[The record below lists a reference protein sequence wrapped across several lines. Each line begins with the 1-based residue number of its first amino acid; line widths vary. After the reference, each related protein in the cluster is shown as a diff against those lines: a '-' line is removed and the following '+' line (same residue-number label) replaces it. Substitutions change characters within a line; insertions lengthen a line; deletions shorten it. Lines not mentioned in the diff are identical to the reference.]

1 MFTKHSQRRRFGAG
15 LAGVFFGL
23 ALIVSLWPDYAL
35 KNEILKVAEG
45 ANPSPGG
52 TVTAGLDQEPPTLD
66 PHASPSAVTF
76 QIIASVTENL
86 LYLTPERRLQP
97 WLAESWEV
105 SPEGKSFTFRLR
117 RDVKFQDGT
126 PLNAEVVKWNFD
138 RIVDPNFKA
147 GGARNALA
155 GYSNSEVLDEY
166 TVRVNFKEPYAP
178 FLTYVAAGTLSLVSP
193 TAVKERGD
201 NFGLRPVG
209 SGVFSVEEYVSKDH
223 VTLVRNPDYNRKP
236 PWGDHEG
243 PTYLEKIIWK
253 FIPEPGTRVT
263 TVETGETQVI
273 NLVPSQDLP
282 RLEADPNIRIEK
294 VAWPGA
300 PRIMMLNVRKP
311 PTDELAVRQAINYGV
326 DKEALVQTL
335 FKGTGQP
342 AYAPLTMG
350 MLDDP
355 SLRAFY
361 PYDPEKAQQLLEQ
374 AGWKDM
380 DGDGIRERDGKRL
393 EILINNI
400 DYGGGPWPEAQ
411 MVQAQLLEIG
421 IDAKIKSQARAPWYE
436 DNYKCLT
443 NGPIMFL
450 RSGDWDGLYALFHSS
465 VIGSNFNFSCYSN
478 PKVDALLEKG
488 RQEGDVE
495 KRRQIYLDLEKI
507 LLEEAVSLPLV
518 DEWSVWAVRN
528 NVQGVKF
535 NVFAYPVLG
544 DLYIEK

>member
-1 MFTKHSQRRRFGAG
+1 MFTKHSQRRRFSAG

-23 ALIVSLWPDYAL
+23 ALIVSLWPDYVL
-35 KNEILKVAEG
+35 KNEILSVAEG

-52 TVTAGLDQEPPTLD
+52 TVTVGLDQEPPTLD

-105 SPEGKSFTFRLR
+105 SPDGKSFTFRLR
-117 RDVKFQDGT
+117 NDVKFQDGT

-147 GGARNALA
+147 GGARTALA
-155 GYSNSEVLDEY
+155 GYRNSDILDES
-166 TVRVNFKEPYAP
+166 TIRVNFQEPYAP

-223 VTLVRNPDYNRKP
+223 VTLVRNPDYNRNP

-243 PTYLEKIIWK
+243 PAYLEKIIWK

-263 TVETGETQVI
+263 TVETGETQMI

-374 AGWKDM
+374 AGWKDT

>member
-1 MFTKHSQRRRFGAG
+1 MFTKHSQRRRFSVG
-15 LAGVFFGL
+15 LTGVFFGL

-35 KNEILKVAEG
+35 KNEILSVAEG
-45 ANPSPGG
+45 ANPSSGG
-52 TVTAGLDQEPPTLD
+52 TVTVGLDQEPPTLD

-105 SPEGKSFTFRLR
+105 SPDGKSFTFRLR

-147 GGARNALA
+147 GGARTALA
-155 GYSNSEVLDEY
+155 GYSNSEILDEY
-166 TVRVNFKEPYAP
+166 TIRVNFQEPYAP

-201 NFGLRPVG
+201 DFGLRPVG
-209 SGVFSVEEYVSKDH
+209 SGIFSVEEYVSKDH

-243 PTYLEKIIWK
+243 PAYLEKIIWK

-263 TVETGETQVI
+263 TVETGETQMI

-282 RLEADPNIRIEK
+282 RLEADPTIRIEK

-374 AGWKDM
+374 AGWKDT

-528 NVQGVKF
+528 TVQGVKF